1 MKKNNPST
9 SRFQFEGYII
19 DKASIALKN
28 KNVGTEMEFRIEP
41 NAQVANDKM
50 NLTLEVEVN
59 DKEQNLMLNLRVVG
73 FFRYDGEQVKE
84 INQFLYLNGPAI
96 LFPYV
101 RSYVSNITAL
111 SGLPPIIMPTLNM
124 QPVGE
129 YLRSKMTKQE

>member
-41 NAQVANDKM
+41 NAQVANDRM

-59 DKEQNLMLNLRVVG
+59 DKEQNLMLNLRVIG